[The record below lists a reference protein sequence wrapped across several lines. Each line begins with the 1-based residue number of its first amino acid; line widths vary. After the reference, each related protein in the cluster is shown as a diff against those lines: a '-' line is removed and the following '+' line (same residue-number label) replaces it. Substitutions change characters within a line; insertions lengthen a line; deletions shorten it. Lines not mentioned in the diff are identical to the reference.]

1 MNLALISDIIGI
13 SSFAISGL
21 LIAYHKKLDLLG
33 ILILSALTA
42 LGGGIIR
49 DLLADRTPFAFVN
62 YYPSLTVIASII
74 LAIIL
79 KLHRQEEHQISNKF
93 LFILFDSIGLCAF
106 SITGTLVGI
115 ESGFN
120 LFGVIIMGFVTALGG
135 GIIRDI
141 LLNQIPFILKKEF
154 YGTIA
159 ILISL
164 CMFVL
169 HHLNALNSL
178 TTLLIF
184 SGFLTLRIVAYRQK
198 WQLPRL

>member
-1 MNLALISDIIGI
+1 MNLTIFTDIIGI
-13 SSFAISGL
+13 ASFAISGL

-49 DLLADRTPFAFVN
+49 DILADRTPFAFVN
-62 YYPSLTVIASII
+62 YYPSITVMV
-74 LAIIL
+74 AIIIAILL
-79 KLHRQEEHQISNKF
+79 KLHLQEEHRISNKF

-106 SITGTLVGI
+106 SITGSLVGLDA
-115 ESGFN
+115 GFN
-120 LFGVIIMGFVTALGG
+120 LFGVIILGFVTALGG

>member
-1 MNLALISDIIGI
+1 MNLLIVSDIIGI
-13 SSFAISGL
+13 ASFAISGL
-21 LIAYHKKLDLLG
+21 LIAYHKKLDILG

-49 DLLADRTPFAFVN
+49 DLLADRTPFAFIN
-62 YYPSLTVIASII
+62 YYPSITVIS
-74 LAIIL
+74 AIIIAILL
-79 KLHRQEEHQISNKF
+79 KLHLQEEHQISNKF
-93 LFILFDSIGLCAF
+93 LFIIFDSIGLCAF
-106 SITGTLVGI
+106 SITGAFVGL

-120 LFGVIIMGFVTALGG
+120 LFGVIILGFVTALGG

-164 CMFVL
+164 CMFIL
-169 HHLNALNSL
+169 YHSELLNSL
-178 TTLLIF
+178 TTLIVF
-184 SGFLTLRIVAYRQK
+184 GVFLTMRIVAYKQK

>member
-1 MNLALISDIIGI
+1 MNLTLVSDIIGI
-13 SSFAISGL
+13 SSFAISGF

-33 ILILSALTA
+33 ILILASLTA

-49 DLLADRTPFAFVN
+49 DLLADKTPFAFSN
-62 YYPSLTVIASII
+62 YYPSITVIISII
-74 LAIIL
+74 LAIVL
-79 KLHRQEEHQISNKF
+79 NLHKQEEEQINSKF

-106 SITGTLVGI
+106 SITGALVGI
-115 ESGFN
+115 EAGFN
-120 LFGVIIMGFVTALGG
+120 LFGVVILGFITALGG

-141 LLNQIPFILKKEF
+141 LLNEVPFILKKEF

-164 CMFVL
+164 SIFIL
-169 HHLNALNSL
+169 YEIEFLNTLSSL
-178 TTLLIF
+178 LVF
-184 SGFLTLRIVAYRQK
+184 GVFLTIRIVAYKQK